1 MTNSNETEL
10 VRRLLLNDVTAF
22 DTLYHRHHN
31 PLYFNILKL
40 TKDGESARDLLQ
52 EVFITLWKR
61 RSTLD
66 PDQSIS
72 AWLFAVSYNKS
83 VDYLKRTLAESTVVH
98 PARVV
103 HSAGDIRQSS
113 PDEQEAD
120 LKEAQLQLLE
130 EAIQQLSP
138 QKRKVFELCKL
149 QGKSYEETAK
159 ELHISKHTVK
169 EYLSG
174 SITYI
179 KSYIRQHP
187 DYYTGCVSVPFLG
200 LFILMQ

>member
-1 MTNSNETEL
+1 MIAKLTNSNETEL

-22 DTLYHRHHN
+22 DRLYHQHHN

-40 TKDGESARDLLQ
+40 TKDPESARDLLQ

-83 VDYLKRTLAESTVVH
+83 VDYLKQTLAESAVVH
-98 PARVV
+98 PAR
-103 HSAGDIRQSS
+103 SIRQSL
-113 PDEQEAD
+113 PDEQEAE

-174 SITYI
+174 SITCI
-179 KSYIRQHP
+179 KSYIQQHP
-187 DYYTGCVSVPFLG
+187 DYYTGCVSIPLLG
-200 LFILMQ
+200 LFILTK